1 MQKPEAL
8 VNSGTLG
15 LATCGQIA
23 VDQDAMIVD
32 ADSQVLEW
40 LNCDRDEVVG
50 HPLGAVLTLRMPFS
64 GSGGQRPTDATLH
77 GVSGVVRPVVVG
89 SLGKIDSG
97 VERIAVYDVSTRSA
111 FNLGF
116 RGAEAKTERGR
127 HRLQILLNAAVGF
140 GNVRSELDAAELLVD
155 VAQRAFAAS
164 AVSVHISGPDG
175 VFQAAGTNPLAAHWP
190 EGLRPTGT
198 ITMLGGEVLIVRSP
212 DEADSYVPGMS
223 EVFHAGGVHAAIASP
238 MHSHGDAVGS
248 MVCFFDHPRE
258 FDEEAVP
265 LADAL
270 SNQAAQAIAR
280 IRLEDTLRRAA
291 MHDEVTGLPNRRLIE
306 EDVTRTL
313 FHAES
318 ALTVIFID
326 LDGFKA
332 VNDLLGH
339 AAGDALLRETGQR
352 LRDVTRQSDVVGRF
366 GGDEFIAVAA
376 VESAGDAVALAER
389 IRAAIAEPYDGLPSE
404 LAITASI
411 GVVTVGNDGAAVMD
425 QLIRAADH
433 AMYEAKMAGGDRVSV
448 AQTELAS
455 VPSGSALPA

>member
-1 MQKPEAL
+1 
-8 VNSGTLG
+8 
-15 LATCGQIA
+15 
-23 VDQDAMIVD
+23 
-32 ADSQVLEW
+32 
-40 LNCDRDEVVG
+40 
-50 HPLGAVLTLRMPFS
+50 
-64 GSGGQRPTDATLH
+64 
-77 GVSGVVRPVVVG
+77 
-89 SLGKIDSG
+89 
-97 VERIAVYDVSTRSA
+97 
-111 FNLGF
+111 
-116 RGAEAKTERGR
+116 
-127 HRLQILLNAAVGF
+127 
-140 GNVRSELDAAELLVD
+140 
-155 VAQRAFAAS
+155 
-164 AVSVHISGPDG
+164 
-175 VFQAAGTNPLAAHWP
+175 
-190 EGLRPTGT
+190 
-198 ITMLGGEVLIVRSP
+198 
-212 DEADSYVPGMS
+212 
-223 EVFHAGGVHAAIASP
+223 

-248 MVCFFDHPRE
+248 VVCFFDHPRE

-389 IRAAIAEPYDGLPSE
+389 IRAAIAEPYDELPAE

-455 VPSGSALPA
+455 APAGSALPV